1 MINSLRNKCLYAYV
15 CIIRYGTKKRIQ
27 EKKTEAERHIESFFF
42 IKFKTILL
50 VF

>member
-27 EKKTEAERHIESFFF
+27 EKKLKRRDTLNHFF
-42 IKFKTILL
+42 LL
-50 VF
+50 NLKQFC